1 MDQTITHWI
10 NGFARLNSVFDTVMI
25 AASEAGVQLLVFLVA
40 VQWWSGKERSH
51 VRHSCVAAGL
61 SFIIGLG
68 FNQVIL
74 LFVQRVRPYDAG
86 LSQLIVPP
94 SADWSF
100 PSDHATA
107 SMAIAAAFLIHKLPL
122 RATAFGLLA
131 LIICWSRIFVGTH
144 YVTDILGGAL
154 TGLAAAVLVKLAYRE
169 GTRVDRLITGIL

>member
-10 NGFARLNSVFDTVMI
+10 NGFTRLNSVFDTVMI

-107 SMAIAAAFLIHKLPL
+107 SMAIAAAFLIHKLPF

-144 YVTDILGGAL
+144 YVTDVLGGAL